1 MNSPENQPPAQNPD
15 DNTSAPTDSG
25 AEPNRK
31 KIAIGSQRDVAS
43 PELSPSKPTVVERA
57 ERNRI
62 ELNPAKN
69 EPAPVSVPAPEVR
82 SMAGLGDDVES
93 EIERALSGLSM
104 ADVVEKA
111 ALQPA
116 EPEQGER
123 LKATV
128 SRIDAENVLVTLKGR
143 YEGILPL
150 RQFREPPA
158 PGTLVEVVVHS
169 QNEEDGLYE
178 LGLPGAA
185 ADAGDWDTIN
195 RDDVVEARVTGA
207 NTGGLEVAVG
217 NLRGFIPAS
226 QIERFRVEQFGEYVN
241 QKLVCLVAEVNPGRK
256 KLVLSRRAILDRE
269 YEETRAKLMETLE
282 PGAEFEGIIT
292 RLMDFG
298 AFVDIGGVEGLA
310 HISKLSWS
318 RIKHPSEVVKEGQ
331 RVKVKVESVDR
342 AAGRISLSHRDTL
355 EHPWENAAEKFAE
368 GKLVKGTVSKLA
380 QFGAFVK
387 LDHGIEGLIHV
398 SELAHHRVF
407 AVKNIVK
414 VGDEVEVKILSVD
427 VEAQKIGLSLKATQT
442 PPEKPA
448 DKNRE
453 EEEAPARELAVKGSG
468 EPLQGGKTR
477 KSGGEQF
484 GLRL

>member
-1 MNSPENQPPAQNPD
+1 MNSPENQSPASSTNEPGQDESN
-15 DNTSAPTDSG
+15 ADS
-25 AEPNRK
+25 PRK

-43 PELSPSKPTVVERA
+43 IELAPSKPTVVERA
-57 ERNRI
+57 EKNRI
-62 ELNPAKN
+62 ELNSSMA
-69 EPAPVSVPAPEVR
+69 EPKLAAPPAPEVR
-82 SMAGLGDDVES
+82 SAVGLSDDIES
-93 EIERALSGLSM
+93 EIENALSGLSM
-104 ADVVEKA
+104 DDVVEKA

-116 EPEQGER
+116 EPEEGER

-128 SRIDAENVLVTLKGR
+128 TRVDAENVLVTLKGR
-143 YEGILPL
+143 FEGIIPK
-150 RQFREPPA
+150 RQFKELPA
-158 PGTLVEVVVHS
+158 PGSLVEVVVHS

-178 LGLPGAA
+178 LGMPGVA
-185 ADAGDWDTIN
+185 ADAGDWETIK

-241 QKLVCLVAEVNPGRK
+241 QKFVCLVAEVNAGRK

-269 YEETRAKLMETLE
+269 YEETRRKMMETLQ
-282 PGAEFEGIIT
+282 PGVELEGIVT
-292 RLMDFG
+292 RLLDFG

-331 RVKVKVESVDR
+331 RVKVKIESIDKE
-342 AAGRISLSHRDTL
+342 AGRISLSHRDTL
-355 EHPWENAAEKFAE
+355 EHPWEHAAEKFGE
-368 GKLVKGTVSKLA
+368 GTLVKGIVSRLA

-398 SELAHHRVF
+398 SELAHHRVI

-414 VGDEVEVKILSVD
+414 VGDEVEVKVLSLD
-427 VEAQKIGLSLKATQT
+427 VEGQKIGLSLKATQT
-442 PPEKPA
+442 PPERPS
-448 DKNRE
+448 DKKKDE
-453 EEEAPARELAVKGSG
+453 EIDEAPRELAVKGSG